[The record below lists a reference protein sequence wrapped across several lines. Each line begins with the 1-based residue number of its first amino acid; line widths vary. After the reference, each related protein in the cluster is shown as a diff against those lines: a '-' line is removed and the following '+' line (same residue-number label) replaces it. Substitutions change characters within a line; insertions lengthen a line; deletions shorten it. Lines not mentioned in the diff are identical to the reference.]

1 MLADCLSGGSFPW
14 LGCSRARHSSGAK
27 CHPWL
32 VLLPLQ
38 ELERN
43 HFWGATGFFQP
54 FWTYTASLWW
64 STLASF
70 KKKTKRKV
78 QKKKKRNWLHNS
90 SMLMGPTSC
99 TQPTHNICVF
109 SPTTQFWGIR
119 LIFHLARQNSF
130 HANLAP
136 RFAPDLTSN
145 LKASPKPQSQVPPW
159 LLLQLWPHVYGANIR
174 SGIMGNC
181 RSFLALS
188 TFLGGPF
195 VEIFT
200 MVHNGI
206 IKADQ
211 KWRKLAANCTTKG
224 PKAATF
230 GRRI

>member
-1 MLADCLSGGSFPW
+1 MPSLVSVASPARAWTESFLRGHW
-14 LGCSRARHSSGAK
+14 LFSAILDIYSQFMVVYPGK
-27 CHPWL
+27 
-32 VLLPLQ
+32 
-38 ELERN
+38 
-43 HFWGATGFFQP
+43 FQ
-54 FWTYTASLWW
+54 
-64 STLASF
+64 

-78 QKKKKRNWLHNS
+78 QKKKRNWLHNS

-109 SPTTQFWGIR
+109 CPTTQFWGIR

-159 LLLQLWPHVYGANIR
+159 LLLQLWPHVYGAKIR